1 MKNLL
6 KSRELLQQQIAT
18 TEAQLSHLKA
28 ELERT
33 EQQIAAESRTT
44 SSRPEQ
50 VNEEKTPP
58 EPKRKY
64 PLEQDEYRRYGRQMI
79 VEQIGL
85 EAQGEMIAR
94 LTMFELEL

>member
-6 KSRELLQQQIAT
+6 KSRELLKQQIAT
-18 TEAQLSHLKA
+18 TETQLSQLKA

-33 EQQIAAESRTT
+33 EQQIAAETPTTT
-44 SSRPEQ
+44 SHPEE
-50 VNEEKTPP
+50 VNEG
-58 EPKRKY
+58 KRPTGRTRRY

-85 EAQGEMIAR
+85 EGMSSCDK
-94 LTMFELEL
+94 